1 MNQFPLFTI
10 AGKQKVHLS
19 DREMEEV
26 VNVEQM
32 RNQYAQT
39 LENLKQEYIKNLSL
53 RTAVGMLY
61 CLEVFWGWK
70 ACDLLFCVCGS
81 MCLRMCR

>member
-61 CLEVFWGWK
+61 Y
-70 ACDLLFCVCGS
+70 
-81 MCLRMCR
+81 

>member
-1 MNQFPLFTI
+1 
-10 AGKQKVHLS
+10 
-19 DREMEEV
+19 MEQV

-39 LENLKQEYIKNLSL
+39 LENMKEEYIKNLSL

-61 CLEVFWGWK
+61 CVEVMVMESM
-70 ACDLLFCVCGS
+70 CVCRG
-81 MCLRMCR
+81 MRIRMYRLSFSLSKFL